1 MEIIISG
8 SSGFIG
14 KNLINYIIK
23 NTKKKCK
30 IIALYNNHLPITKS
44 NNVVYKKFNIEDDKD
59 LKFVNKKS
67 IFIHLAW
74 SNLPNYDSISHTT
87 KHLNDQ
93 KKFIKK
99 VIEKKPKKLFILGT
113 CFEYELKNNLIHEKT
128 KIKPKNNYA
137 KGKNLLRKYVE
148 RKINKKIV
156 FIWGRLFYVY
166 GAGQQNH
173 TLYKQY
179 LIHKINKK
187 PLILKKS
194 NLELDYLHVN
204 QVCKYIYFLS
214 VYSKENS
221 IVNIC
226 SGKKISLENLIN
238 FWSKKKYKN
247 NYKKNNKSFFGSNLK
262 LKKILSDFQNNY
274 INF

>member
-14 KNLINYIIK
+14 KNLIRYILK
-23 NTKKKCK
+23 NIKKKCK
-30 IIALYNNHLPITKS
+30 IIALYNNHLPTIK
-44 NNVVYKKFNIEDDKD
+44 NDNVIYKKFDIENDEK
-59 LKFVNKKS
+59 LTFVNKKS

-74 SNLPNYDSISHTT
+74 NNLPNYDSTTHIT

-99 VIEKKPKKLFILGT
+99 VIEKKPKKLFVLGT
-113 CFEYELKNNLIHEKT
+113 CFEYQLQNSPIDEKT
-128 KIKPKNNYA
+128 QIKPKNNYA
-137 KGKNLLRKYVE
+137 KGKNLLRKYIE
-148 RKINKKIV
+148 RTIDRKTI

-166 GAGQQNH
+166 GPNQQNH

-179 LIHKINKK
+179 LMHKMNKK
-187 PLILKKS
+187 TFLLKQS

-214 VYSKENS
+214 VNSKINS
-221 IVNIC
+221 NVNIC

-238 FWSKKKYKN
+238 FWSKRKFTNNHKKDD
-247 NYKKNNKSFFGSNLK
+247 KSFFGSNLK
-262 LKKILSDFQNNY
+262 LKKILSEF
-274 INF
+274 